1 MIRATAILPAGQW
14 HTAAH
19 SVTLDYDRRYRR
31 RLRFVSDQGAEI
43 LLDLPEAIHIRGG
56 DALAL
61 EDGTCAEIRAADEDL
76 LEITASSPD
85 ALIRLAWHLGNR
97 HLSVQFLPSKL
108 RILDDHVIAD
118 MVRQLG
124 GSAIPI
130 SAPFDPEGGAYHS
143 HG

>member
-1 MIRATAILPAGQW
+1 MIRALTILPAGSW
-14 HTAAH
+14 ATATH

-61 EDGTCAEIRAADEDL
+61 EDGTYAEIRAADEAL
-76 LEITASSPD
+76 LEITAPSAD

-97 HLSVQFLPSKL
+97 HLSVQFLEGRL
-108 RILDDHVIAD
+108 RILDDHVIAN
-118 MVRQLG
+118 MVHQLG
-124 GSAIPI
+124 GTAVQIT
-130 SAPFDPEGGAYHS
+130 APFDPEGGAYHS

>member
-1 MIRATAILPAGQW
+1 MIRATTILPAGSWQ
-14 HTAAH
+14 TAAH

-61 EDGTCAEIRAADEDL
+61 EDGTCAEIRAADEAL
-76 LEITASSPD
+76 LEITAASPD

-97 HLSVQFLPSKL
+97 HLSVQFLPGKL
-108 RILDDHVIAD
+108 RILDDHVIAG

-124 GSAIPI
+124 GTAIPI

>member
-1 MIRATAILPAGQW
+1 MRATAIISAGLWQN
-14 HTAAH
+14 AAH

-61 EDGTCAEIRAADEDL
+61 ENGTYVEVRAADEAL
-76 LEITASSPD
+76 LEITAATPD

-97 HLSVQFLPSKL
+97 HLSVQFLPGKL

-118 MVRQLG
+118 MVRKLG
-124 GSAIPI
+124 GTAVPVT
-130 SAPFDPEGGAYHS
+130 APFDPEGGAYHS

>member
-1 MIRATAILPAGQW
+1 MIRASTILPAGSW
-14 HTAAH
+14 STATH

-31 RLRFVSDQGAEI
+31 RLRFTTDQGAEI

-61 EDGTCAEIRAADEDL
+61 DDGSIVEIRAADEAL
-76 LEITASSPD
+76 LEITAASPD

-97 HLSVQFLPSKL
+97 HLAVQFLPARL
-108 RILDDHVIAD
+108 RILDDHVIAG
-118 MVRQLG
+118 MIHQLG
-124 GSAIPI
+124 GTAQKIT
-130 SAPFDPEGGAYHS
+130 APFDPEGGAYHS

>member
-1 MIRATAILPAGQW
+1 LIRAIGILPAGSW
-14 HTAAH
+14 AAAAH

-43 LLDLPEAIHIRGG
+43 LLDLPEAIHIHGG

-61 EDGTCAEIRAADEDL
+61 ENGACAEIRAADEAL
-76 LEITASSPD
+76 LEITAPSPD

-97 HLSVQFLPSKL
+97 HLSVQFLPGAL

-118 MVRQLG
+118 MVRGLG
-124 GSAIPI
+124 GTAVQI

>member
-1 MIRATAILPAGQW
+1 MIRALTIIPAGSW
-14 HTAAH
+14 TTAAH

-31 RLRFVSDQGAEI
+31 RLRFISDQGTEI
-43 LLDLPEAIHIRGG
+43 LLDLAEAIHIRGG

-61 EDGTCAEIRAADEDL
+61 EDGTFAEIRAADEDL
-76 LEITASSPD
+76 LEITAKNPD

-97 HLSVQFLPSKL
+97 HLSVQFLPAAL
-108 RILDDHVIAD
+108 RILNDHVIAQ

-124 GSAIPI
+124 GTAAQI